1 MGQGAMTQ
9 DFDLERQLEHEQRL
23 AARYRF
29 YVSVVMVAPTQ
40 AGVSVRQLL
49 DESLRECDE
58 IFVLDEGLAIL
69 MPHTTLQDAN
79 RAVDRFKAFCAER
92 IDLRFSI
99 ATYPTD
105 DAAPGLLNLAR
116 ERLAEAKSGEFGE
129 VVMTG

>member
-1 MGQGAMTQ
+1 MPIHQGC
-9 DFDLERQLEHEQRL
+9 DLEKQLKHEQRL

-29 YVSVVMVAPTQ
+29 FVSVVMVAPTES
-40 AGVSVRQLL
+40 GVSVRQIL
-49 DESLRECDE
+49 DETLRECDE

-79 RAVDRFKAFCAER
+79 RAVERFKAFCAER

-105 DAAPGLLNLAR
+105 DAAQSLLDRAR
-116 ERLAEAKSGEFGE
+116 ERLEEAKSGEFGE
-129 VVMTG
+129 VVISG